1 MKRRSELQH
10 VKPTKLILT
19 FIVFSLF
26 SKHEIR
32 NPRIEGFFVRVCY
45 CLLSNSCWMRL
56 SLVWRIICIV
66 RHIQPYSCDVVILLV
81 NIHYINDVYNELD
94 FCSLIWRELH
104 SNWSSVWLSQTPMG
118 NHYWPPL
125 PQTTNRPDSAI
136 WAISTSA
143 LSGTDMQ
150 IEKPLI
156 CRLQAE
162 LSPLFPLLLYSIF
175 TYYLFEQFFVT
186 L

>member
-1 MKRRSELQH
+1 
-10 VKPTKLILT
+10 
-19 FIVFSLF
+19 
-26 SKHEIR
+26 
-32 NPRIEGFFVRVCY
+32 
-45 CLLSNSCWMRL
+45 
-56 SLVWRIICIV
+56 
-66 RHIQPYSCDVVILLV
+66 
-81 NIHYINDVYNELD
+81 
-94 FCSLIWRELH
+94 
-104 SNWSSVWLSQTPMG
+104 MG